1 MKRKMKLDE
10 TAEKVLRLELAYGV
24 HLYKKS
30 GLLVG
35 TFTWE
40 TEYKGT
46 VIHADD
52 LDKMEEALQAM
63 KGKEETGC

>member
-24 HLYKKS
+24 HLYKKG
-30 GLLVG
+30 GLLAG

-46 VIHADD
+46 EIYADD
-52 LDKMEEALQAM
+52 LDKMEEALQVM

>member
-1 MKRKMKLDE
+1 MKRKMELDE

-30 GLLVG
+30 GLLAG

-46 VIHADD
+46 VIRADD
-52 LDKMEEALQAM
+52 LDKMAEALQAI
-63 KGKEETGC
+63 KGKE